1 MKSMFSF
8 GKSKRIVNI
17 VIDDYIIRMVENNGK
32 DLSSINISAE
42 KLLPEQTVQNG
53 KLIDD
58 MGFFEFMKE
67 LVDEWGLK
75 KRHVRFYVP
84 HELVIMREL
93 ELTEDVVENEL
104 KQYITMEIG
113 HSIHFPFNDP
123 VFDIYDTR
131 KLADEKKVTVLA
143 APEDEVLKYI
153 NVFHDCDL
161 RAEAVDVQPLGI
173 YRYFVHNKANV
184 QDDNVYLIFEA
195 NITSS
200 NISIFH
206 KHYLEFLRFQATNIP
221 LQDWQPTELDGAYQW
236 TFTGDES
243 ILQMEL
249 DDQANEIDRIM
260 NFYRFSLHQG
270 NQMVTD
276 IVLVGDLP
284 QLDTLKQLLE
294 QRYNVNIR
302 ILQAEDQGDIA
313 MIPALGLALKGA
325 N

>member
-1 MKSMFSF
+1 MFSF
-8 GKSKRIVNI
+8 GKAKRIVNI
-17 VIDDYIIRMVENNGK
+17 VIDDYMIRMVENNGK

-67 LVDEWGLK
+67 LVDEWDLK

-93 ELTEDVVENEL
+93 DLTEDVVENEL

-113 HSIHFPFNDP
+113 HTIHFPFNDP

-143 APEDEVLKYI
+143 APEEEIIKYV
-153 NVFHDCDL
+153 NVFHDVHL
-161 RAEAVDVQPLGI
+161 TAESVDVQPLGI
-173 YRYFVHNKANV
+173 YRYFVHDKASV
-184 QDDNVYLIFEA
+184 PDENVYLVFEA

-200 NISIFH
+200 NISIFN

-221 LQDWQPTELDGAYQW
+221 LQDWQPTERDGKYDW

-270 NQMVTD
+270 NQTVTH

-294 QRYNVNIR
+294 QRYNVEIM
-302 ILQAEDQGDIA
+302 ILQADELGDIA